1 MDNKQYQKN
10 ILLELMNLNEFKSNE
25 SINVIDVN
33 VIQNSQTKKPSVND
47 IKSLDDLEKQ
57 LRDNFSFKNSIVEG
71 APSSNIL
78 FFYGKCAHHDEKILD
93 GLTGDLFD
101 KMLSS
106 IKLDRNLISLSS
118 YIPRGLEHLSDDENF
133 LNTIQLFNYKLI
145 ELINPKYL
153 IIMSNFCIK
162 MLLATDLSSMSLRG
176 KWFDFNTPND
186 VTPKRCRVLYEPEIL
201 INNPDLKK
209 DAWEDLKEIKR
220 QLGG

>member
-1 MDNKQYQKN
+1 
-10 ILLELMNLNEFKSNE
+10 MNLSEFKSNE
-25 SINVIDVN
+25 SINVINVN

-47 IKSLDDLEKQ
+47 IKSLVDLEKQ

-71 APSSNIL
+71 ALSSNIL

-162 MLLATDLSSMSLRG
+162 MLLATDLSSNV
-176 KWFDFNTPND
+176 F
-186 VTPKRCRVLYEPEIL
+186 KRKVV
-201 INNPDLKK
+201 
-209 DAWEDLKEIKR
+209 
-220 QLGG
+220 

>member
-1 MDNKQYQKN
+1 MNNKQYQKN
-10 ILLELMNLNEFKSNE
+10 ILLELMNLDEFKSSDAHNSDIAPAVQKDNVKKL
-25 SINVIDVN
+25 SIN
-33 VIQNSQTKKPSVND
+33 D
-47 IKSLDDLEKQ
+47 ISSLDTLENQ
-57 LRDNFSFKNSIVEG
+57 LREKFSLNNSIIEG
-71 APSSNIL
+71 ATSSKIL
-78 FFYGKCAHHDEKILD
+78 FFYGKCTNTDKKILD
-93 GLTGDLFD
+93 GPMGDLFD

-106 IKLDRNLISLSS
+106 INLSREKISLTS
-118 YIPRGLEHLSDDENF
+118 YIPRGLEHLSDNEDF
-133 LNTIQLFNYKLI
+133 LNQIQLYNYKLI

-176 KWFDFNTPND
+176 KWFDFNTPNN
-186 VTPKRCRVLYEPEIL
+186 VTPKKCRVLYEPEIL

>member
-1 MDNKQYQKN
+1 
-10 ILLELMNLNEFKSNE
+10 MNLNEFKSNE
-25 SINVIDVN
+25 IISVADVN
-33 VIQNSQTKKPSVND
+33 ITQNNETKRPSVND

-71 APSSNIL
+71 ASSSNIL
-78 FFYGKCAHHDEKILD
+78 FFYGKCAHNDKKILD

-209 DAWEDLKEIKR
+209 DAWQDLKEIKR

>member
-1 MDNKQYQKN
+1 
-10 ILLELMNLNEFKSNE
+10 MNLKEFISNE
-25 SINVIDVN
+25 LINVTNVN
-33 VIQNSQTKKPSVND
+33 VTQNSEPKRPSVND
-47 IKSLDDLEKQ
+47 IKSLDDLGKQ

-71 APSSNIL
+71 ALSSNIL
-78 FFYGKCAHHDEKILD
+78 FFHGKCALHDKKILD
-93 GLTGDLFD
+93 GLAGDLFD

-145 ELINPKYL
+145 ELINPKFL

>member
-1 MDNKQYQKN
+1 
-10 ILLELMNLNEFKSNE
+10 MNLNEFKSNE

-71 APSSNIL
+71 TPSSNIL